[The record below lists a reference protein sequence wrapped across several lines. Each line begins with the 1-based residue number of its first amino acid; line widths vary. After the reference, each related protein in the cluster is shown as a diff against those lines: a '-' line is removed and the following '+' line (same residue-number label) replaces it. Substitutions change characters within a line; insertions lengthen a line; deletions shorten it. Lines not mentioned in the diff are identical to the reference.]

1 MTETIRGNL
10 LNSLTFLASV
20 EIECHIQRLMNWFFL
35 LSAELPSWYANGQN
49 YSRFKL
55 SNALG
60 ISVEI
65 CSLGATVTSIK
76 VPDRQGNFIDVILGF
91 DNAQDYLSDQNPY
104 FGATVGR
111 VANRYEFAIKNEFFV
126 YY

>member
-1 MTETIRGNL
+1 
-10 LNSLTFLASV
+10 
-20 EIECHIQRLMNWFFL
+20 MNCFFL
-35 LSAELPSWYANGQN
+35 LYAELPSWYANGQN

-104 FGATVGR
+104 FGASVGR
-111 VANRYEFAIKNEFFV
+111 VANRYQLGIKKHGFLCAINQFNTV
-126 YY
+126 